1 MSATYRT
8 KDNDTVDSICHAY
21 YSRTSGVVEQV
32 LEANVGLA
40 DYGPLL
46 PAGLTL
52 TLPDVKE
59 PSTQVVRLFD

>member
-8 KDNDTVDSICHAY
+8 KERDTVDSICHDY
-21 YSRTSGVVEQV
+21 YGRTSGVVEQV

-40 DYGPLL
+40 DYGPEL
-46 PAGLTL
+46 PAGVTI
-52 TLPDVKE
+52 TLPDVEE